1 MNINLCP
8 VSDLAGADPHLSATA
23 TLIIKNADFIIKNP
37 IILSKPQ
44 IYYQIPFIPISISAS
59 KYRCQTVHRT

>member
-37 IILSKPQ
+37 IILSKTARLL
-44 IYYQIPFIPISISAS
+44 S
-59 KYRCQTVHRT
+59 